1 MRPTGYIALLQHLDT
16 AAHRRRTESSET
28 GWCPLLFEPRDK
40 VFTELPICQGAKSCA
55 SSPHAEY
62 LPNKLI
68 IDYKTGGIY
77 ETEQLERYRSVL
89 AQLPVLRDGAYSLE
103 ISYIQL

>member
-1 MRPTGYIALLQHLDT
+1 MLDT
-16 AAHRRRTESSET
+16 
-28 GWCPLLFEPRDK
+28 L
-40 VFTELPICQGAKSCA
+40 AKQA
-55 SSPHAEY
+55 
-62 LPNKLI
+62 LI